1 MSDERW
7 HNKGTVRRYSRWKMI
22 GARLF
27 PPSFPQEIVKAVGS
41 LEQEATVVDL
51 GAGPGL
57 LAIELHKLWPHVS
70 FICVDPSE
78 EMLKIAERNAAAAGL
93 LNFET
98 RLGSAEAIPIDSD
111 SVDVV
116 VSQSSLH
123 EWEDPEIGLSE
134 IYRILK
140 HGGRLVLE
148 DYNGN
153 WLSNWKQRILGRF
166 HHLDMFKF
174 VVEEIV
180 GMLKEVGFV
189 DVHGRERGLK
199 FLVQAAKR

>member
-1 MSDERW
+1 
-7 HNKGTVRRYSRWKMI
+7 
-22 GARLF
+22 
-27 PPSFPQEIVKAVGS
+27 
-41 LEQEATVVDL
+41 VVDL

-57 LAIELHKLWPHVS
+57 VVIELHKRWPHAR

-78 EMLKIAERNAAAAGL
+78 EMLKIAEKNAALAGL
-93 LNFET
+93 SGFEV
-98 RLGSAEAIPIDSD
+98 RLGGAEAIPVDSS

-123 EWEDPEIGLSE
+123 EWEDPELGFTE
-134 IYRILK
+134 VYRILK
-140 HGGRLVLE
+140 PGGRLVLK

-153 WLSNWKQRILGRF
+153 WLSRWKRRILGRF

-174 VVEEIV
+174 TVEEVV
-180 GMLKEVGFV
+180 GLLKQVGFV